1 MRTHKAIL
9 KKVKEWQGNPMMVAG
24 VYRLFTYLPWSMIP
38 EQYKEFFPK
47 EAEEK
52 WDEDIGE
59 INLAHLKMDIE
70 SEVRAILNMMA
81 KKNVTHCLGLVPMV
95 LADVFIIERSV
106 ASLQG
111 RLSKIINTYKENMDI
126 DMELAEYLAVHDLFE
141 LLKEILNKSKIN
153 VSFNLDK
160 AFEQVLEA
168 IEKLKNSENQVGIT
182 KDIDKQVDEALTK
195 YKEVQ
200 ENSTE

>member
-1 MRTHKAIL
+1 
-9 KKVKEWQGNPMMVAG
+9 
-24 VYRLFTYLPWSMIP
+24 
-38 EQYKEFFPK
+38 
-47 EAEEK
+47 
-52 WDEDIGE
+52 
-59 INLAHLKMDIE
+59 MDIE

-153 VSFNLDK
+153 VSFNPR
-160 AFEQVLEA
+160 
-168 IEKLKNSENQVGIT
+168 
-182 KDIDKQVDEALTK
+182 
-195 YKEVQ
+195 
-200 ENSTE
+200 